1 MAQTSSRVSKSKA
14 KRAQLMMSD
23 VELANLGDGEVA
35 YIKVLTCDEAR
46 EMFPS
51 VEGLPNG
58 ISLFSLHGADG
69 TPIALTDSMHA
80 AMGHAI
86 EDELA
91 IAMLH

>member
-1 MAQTSSRVSKSKA
+1 MAQISSRAGKSKA
-14 KRAQLMMSD
+14 QPTQLIMSD

-69 TPIALTDSMHA
+69 TPIALTDSMQA
-80 AMGHAI
+80 AMGHAM

-91 IAMLH
+91 IASLH

>member
-1 MAQTSSRVSKSKA
+1 MAQTSSRSSKSKVS
-14 KRAQLMMSD
+14 KAQLIMSD

-46 EMFPS
+46 QLFPT

-58 ISLFSLHGADG
+58 INLFSLHGADG
-69 TPIALTDSMHA
+69 TPIALTDTMQA

-91 IAMLH
+91 LASLH